1 MKKLLL
7 IQLQLI
13 FLQLCTL
20 QKKFFFFSKYFM
32 KMTPLITKNGKIII
46 VGSSEKI
53 AAYTIATN
61 FFATVHFTIKK
72 KFFFFS
78 KYFMME
84 RSCYSVSKIL

>member
-1 MKKLLL
+1 MRQLLFMEMDLMKKLLL

-46 VGSSEKI
+46 VGSSAGKL
-53 AAYTIATN
+53 TR
-61 FFATVHFTIKK
+61 VKK
-72 KFFFFS
+72 DS
-78 KYFMME
+78 LLE
-84 RSCYSVSKIL
+84 